1 VQKIK
6 GSDAIYLTG
15 HDEEKST
22 KLLESAE
29 IGQKRIRWAV
39 D

>member
-1 VQKIK
+1 VQKTK

-15 HDEEKST
+15 YDEEKPT

-29 IGQKRIRWAV
+29 IG
-39 D
+39 